1 MLNTQNTDG
10 AYNCGR
16 LFAVLEMIQ
25 QKALPG
31 INTTIKDRFF
41 SSACSTPYLVFPRLM
56 KLSQSHLGKLDQRN
70 AIFFEKIIQEIV
82 SNLGDSFPKAMN
94 MEKQGMFILGYYQQ
108 KEKIFEKKNEGEKNN
123 EPA

>member
-16 LFAVLEMIQ
+16 LFAILEMIQ

-56 KLSQSHLGKLDQRN
+56 KLSQNHLGKLDKGI
-70 AIFFEKIIQEIV
+70 AIFYEKMIQEIV
-82 SNLGDSFPKAMN
+82 SNLGDSFPKALS
-94 MEKQGMFILGYYQQ
+94 MEKQGIFILGYYQQ
-108 KEKIFEKKNEGEKNN
+108 KEKIFGKKNEGEKDN